1 VQRFAPES
9 AKIGSPVNAGSDYC
23 VQSEMPVAG
32 GNTHG
37 SGRPAKHKE
46 VASMP
51 ASVAEKVLQ
60 TLAAV
65 KRIPLESITLDSAL
79 ADLKMDSL
87 DAITLLFEL
96 EKQFNLSIADD
107 EARSMRTVRQV
118 VDTIERLL
126 AASPPAQA
134 SAPGD

>member
-1 VQRFAPES
+1 
-9 AKIGSPVNAGSDYC
+9 
-23 VQSEMPVAG
+23 
-32 GNTHG
+32 
-37 SGRPAKHKE
+37 
-46 VASMP
+46 MP